1 MMGLALARAL
11 FPQPPIVADID
22 AGKREAALK
31 AGAAA
36 AYDPADPNARKA
48 LLKATGG
55 VYGAVDF
62 VGSDEI
68 ARVRHRRARQ
78 GRQGRG
84 HRAARRH
91 LHDADRDVPAARP

>member
-36 AYDPADPNARKA
+36 AFDPADREA
-48 LLKATGG
+48 
-55 VYGAVDF
+55 
-62 VGSDEI
+62 
-68 ARVRHRRARQ
+68 RAR
-78 GRQGRG
+78 R
-84 HRAARRH
+84 
-91 LHDADRDVPAARP
+91 